1 MPAAALPIPTSSKP
15 ARDTVLYDG
24 QCRFCRSQMA
34 LLRRLD
40 LTGQLQLTSLHD
52 PAVARDFPEIPP
64 AELMQQVMATAQRLA
79 DNAPISVR
87 QAKKSIHQG
96 LQMDLKTGLHFEVQ
110 AYDRMISTQDRLEG
124 IRAFNEKRKPV
135 FKGC

>member
-64 AELMQQVMATAQRLA
+64 AELMREMFVV
-79 DNAPISVR
+79 DR
-87 QAKKSIHQG
+87 QGRAHG
-96 LQMDLKTGLHFEVQ
+96 GVQ
-110 AYDRMISTQDRLEG
+110 ADSVTADPAPVAGGSPASYSRHPAGVELALPGDRP
-124 IRAFNEKRKPV
+124 KPV
-135 FKGC
+135 PIRGPVR